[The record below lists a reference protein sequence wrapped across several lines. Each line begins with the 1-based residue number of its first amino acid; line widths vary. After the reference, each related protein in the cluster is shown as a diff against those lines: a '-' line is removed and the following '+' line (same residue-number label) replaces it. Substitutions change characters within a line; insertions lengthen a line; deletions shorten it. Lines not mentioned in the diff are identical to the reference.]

1 MSIAADVPVT
11 STAASPVAAPRRQPR
26 GRAQGTAR
34 TLQGRLARLVSRA
47 QAPDAPPVA
56 RGPFVYRI
64 PVLGAIAREWAEGD
78 KDFPL
83 MLVLAFVSLW
93 AVAVA
98 LWGLPALYLTA
109 VALVPLMGVLLVL
122 ITLG

>member
-1 MSIAADVPVT
+1 MARGAGKTDIWLKPFLTGVFPMSSATDVP
-11 STAASPVAAPRRQPR
+11 ARQSD
-26 GRAQGTAR
+26 R
-34 TLQGRLARLVSRA
+34 T
-47 QAPDAPPVA
+47 
-56 RGPFVYRI
+56 PFVYRI

-83 MLVLAFVSLW
+83 MLVFALVSLW
-93 AVAVA
+93 AVAVVFF
-98 LWGLPALYLTA
+98 GLPALYLTA

>member
-1 MSIAADVPVT
+1 MVADASQSHIWPEPIFDRSFQMSSVT
-11 STAASPVAAPRRQPR
+11 DGPQTTTSST
-26 GRAQGTAR
+26 
-34 TLQGRLARLVSRA
+34 
-47 QAPDAPPVA
+47 
-56 RGPFVYRI
+56 PFVYRI

-83 MLVLAFVSLW
+83 MLVFALVSVWALAVVF
-93 AVAVA
+93 
-98 LWGLPALYLTA
+98 WGLPALYLTA

>member
-1 MSIAADVPVT
+1 MSTVEPPAAKTP
-11 STAASPVAAPRRQPR
+11 
-26 GRAQGTAR
+26 
-34 TLQGRLARLVSRA
+34 L
-47 QAPDAPPVA
+47 
-56 RGPFVYRI
+56 VYRI

-78 KDFPL
+78 QDFPL
-83 MLVLAFVSLW
+83 MLVFAMVSLW
-93 AVAVA
+93 AVAVV